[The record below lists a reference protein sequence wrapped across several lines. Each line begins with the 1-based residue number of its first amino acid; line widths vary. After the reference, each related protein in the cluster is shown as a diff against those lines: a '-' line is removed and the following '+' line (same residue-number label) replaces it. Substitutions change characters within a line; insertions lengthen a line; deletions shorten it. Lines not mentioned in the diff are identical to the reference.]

1 MDKKILAGD
10 EDGWISCSMVEH
22 YFPSIKLDF
31 VSPRVSTSAGWIVWN
46 PMNGQRR
53 LPKFHLSN
61 LSCKP
66 SYFSL
71 TLPRTLNTTTYV
83 NIE

>member
-10 EDGWISCSMVEH
+10 EDGWIFCSMVEH

-46 PMNGQRR
+46 PMNGQR
-53 LPKFHLSN
+53 N

-71 TLPRTLNTTTYV
+71 TLPRSLNTTTYV